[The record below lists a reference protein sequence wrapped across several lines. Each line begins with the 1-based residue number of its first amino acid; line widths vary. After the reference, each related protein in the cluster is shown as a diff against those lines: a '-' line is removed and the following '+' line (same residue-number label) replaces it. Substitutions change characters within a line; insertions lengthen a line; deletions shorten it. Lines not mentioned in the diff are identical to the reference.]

1 MNREQSQ
8 AEAYAAAVDRL
19 LEQGI
24 PPAVMSA
31 EKPLLDLAYR
41 LRQSAPPTMIDPH
54 FRATLRQRLVQSQ
67 DSAGPA
73 GKRYA
78 VLDIAIGRLHIAYR
92 GRVICRVSVA
102 SDDVTFERRC
112 ADRSGIHPRR
122 DTEPPAWLV
131 TLVGNHLEG
140 RRAFKGAVDLT
151 GLTVFQQRVLE
162 KIREIPRGEVRSYTW
177 VAREIG
183 SPKAVRAVGTALRR
197 NPIPLLIPC
206 HRVIR
211 SEGSLGAYSAG
222 GTALKERILTL
233 EGVDLPELQTL
244 TRLGKRFRG
253 SRNTHIFC
261 LPTCYSRKW
270 AKAQHTVYFM
280 SAHEAWQA
288 GYRPCKLCRPA

>member
-8 AEAYAAAVDRL
+8 AEAYATAVDRL

-41 LRQSAPPTMIDPH
+41 LRQTALHTMIDPR
-54 FRATLRQRLVQSQ
+54 FRATLRQRLLQSKGI
-67 DSAGPA
+67 AGPA
-73 GKRYA
+73 EGRYA
-78 VLDIAIGRLHIAYR
+78 VLDTAIGRLHIAYR
-92 GRVICRVSVA
+92 DRVICGVSVA
-102 SDDVTFERRC
+102 TDDVTFEQC
-112 ADRSGIHPRR
+112 CVDRYGIYPRR
-122 DTEPPAWLV
+122 DAEPPAWLV

-140 RRAFKGAVDLT
+140 RRAFRGAVDLV
-151 GLTVFQQRVLE
+151 GLTPFQQRVLE
-162 KIREIPRGEVRSYTW
+162 KIREIPRGEVRPYTW

-183 SPKAVRAVGTALRR
+183 FPKAMRAVGTALRR

-222 GTALKERILTL
+222 GTVLKERILTL
-233 EGVDLPELQTL
+233 EGVDLPELRTL

-253 SRNTHIFC
+253 SRSTHIFC
-261 LPTCYSRKW
+261 FPTCYSRKW
-270 AKAQHTVYFM
+270 AKEQHTVYFT
-280 SAHEAWQA
+280 SAHEARQG